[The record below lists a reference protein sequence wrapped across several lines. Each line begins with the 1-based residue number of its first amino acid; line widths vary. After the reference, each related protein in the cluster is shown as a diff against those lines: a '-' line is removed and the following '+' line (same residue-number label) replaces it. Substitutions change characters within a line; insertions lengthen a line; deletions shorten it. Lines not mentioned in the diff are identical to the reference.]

1 MSKLFSVFI
10 LFSLSLMATAVT
22 AAEESDSTYKIGAGD
37 RIEIVVYDE
46 QELSISGLLIS
57 SSGRFNYP
65 YLGQLTAINKTPEQ
79 LKLEIIKGLKG
90 DYLVSP
96 KVRVSVV
103 GYRNIYVNGE
113 VKQPG
118 GYEFQPGLTVDKA
131 IALAGGFT
139 DRAARKKIYITRSN
153 DVNTKIKAALSA
165 RINPGD
171 IIVIEQSFF

>member
-1 MSKLFSVFI
+1 MTKIYTLLLVLLST
-10 LFSLSLMATAVT
+10 FSLKTFAQDL
-22 AAEESDSTYKIGAGD
+22 DNTYKIGAGD
-37 RIEIVVYDE
+37 RIEIIVYDE
-46 QELSISGLLIS
+46 EELSIRDLLIS

-65 YLGQLTAINKTPEQ
+65 YLGQLAAIDKTPEQ
-79 LKLEIIKGLKG
+79 LKTEIINGLQG
-90 DYLVSP
+90 DYLISP
-96 KVRVSVV
+96 KVRVSVI

-139 DRAARKKIYITRSN
+139 DRAARKKINITRSTN
-153 DVNTKIKAALSA
+153 IETQIKASLSS
-165 RINPGD
+165 RIQPGD

>member
-1 MSKLFSVFI
+1 MSKI
-10 LFSLSLMATAVT
+10 FSLLLILVSSILNIAMAQETDA
-22 AAEESDSTYKIGAGD
+22 TYKIGAGD

-46 QELSISGLLIS
+46 PELSISGLLIS

-79 LKLEIIKGLKG
+79 LKLEIINGLKG
-90 DYLVSP
+90 DYLISP

-103 GYRNIYVNGE
+103 GYRNIYINGE

-153 DVNTKIKAALSA
+153 DANTQIKASLSN
-165 RINPGD
+165 RIQPGD